1 MRGSVEGGAGVSA
14 TKLCE
19 NCGAPAT
26 HTGSH
31 WEAGGMLVCY
41 PCTVGQPFSYL
52 VSLEERDKRA
62 RKFFDSTNKQDKEV
76 QG

>member
-1 MRGSVEGGAGVSA
+1 MSI

-19 NCGAPAT
+19 NCGDPAT

-41 PCTVGQPFSYL
+41 SCTVRQPFSHL
-52 VSLEERDKRA
+52 ESLEERDKRV
-62 RKFFDSTNKQDKEV
+62 RKFLDATNKQDKEV
-76 QG
+76 QE

>member
-1 MRGSVEGGAGVSA
+1 VSA

-19 NCGAPAT
+19 NCGDPAT

-31 WEAGGMLVCY
+31 REGGSMLVCY
-41 PCTVGQPFSYL
+41 PCTVGQQFGHL
-52 VSLEERDKRA
+52 VSLEERDKRV
-62 RKFFDSTNKQDKEV
+62 RKFLDSINKQDKEV